1 MYRELAAD
9 LRGFNFNQETN
20 EGIIPKSSNAISIS
34 SGRRSYMGSLANR
47 NLLGDDLIVLDSE
60 KVPANKLEAIE
71 RSLVKV
77 NRFLCDKFK
86 TKEALER
93 YLRDHVDADR
103 NGNISVDEMKNM
115 I

>member
-1 MYRELAAD
+1 MYRELASD
-9 LRGFNFNQETN
+9 LRGFNFDQETN
-20 EGIIPKSSNAISIS
+20 EGVIPKSANAISIS
-34 SGRRSYMGSLANR
+34 SGRRSYLGSLAHR
-47 NLLGDDLIVLDSE
+47 SLIGDDLMVLDSQN
-60 KVPANKLEAIE
+60 VPANKLDSIE

-93 YLRDHVDADR
+93 YLRDHIDADR
-103 NGNISVDEMKNM
+103 NGNISVDEMKTM